1 MENTVTLHINVD
13 KDVVELFDRQFKKCR
28 TRFIRNAMKLANK
41 DRDLFDKIFFCD
53 LLSTSDVIRNN
64 SI

>member
-1 MENTVTLHINVD
+1 MNNTLTVHVNID
-13 KDVVELFDRQFKKCR
+13 KQVLELFDRQYKSCR

-53 LLSTSDVIRNN
+53 LLSSSDVINNN

>member
-1 MENTVTLHINVD
+1 MNNTLTVHVNID
-13 KDVVELFDRQFKKCR
+13 KQVLDLFDRQYKSCR

-53 LLSTSDVIRNN
+53 LLSSSDVINNN

>member
-1 MENTVTLHINVD
+1 MNNTLTVHVNID
-13 KDVVELFDRQFKKCR
+13 KQVLELFDRQYKSCR

-53 LLSTSDVIRNN
+53 LLSTSDVINNN

>member
-1 MENTVTLHINVD
+1 MNNTLTVHVNID
-13 KDVVELFDRQFKKCR
+13 KQVLELFDRQYKSCR

-53 LLSTSDVIRNN
+53 LLSSSDVLNNN

>member
-1 MENTVTLHINVD
+1 MNNTLTVHVNID
-13 KDVVELFDRQFKKCR
+13 KQVLELFDRQYKSCR

-53 LLSTSDVIRNN
+53 LLSNSDVINNN

>member
-1 MENTVTLHINVD
+1 MTNTLTVHVNID
-13 KDVVELFDRQFKKCR
+13 KQVLELFDRQYKSCR

-53 LLSTSDVIRNN
+53 LLSSSDVINNN